1 MIASTLIV
9 LAAALSGALAL
20 PTKRDTCVALRSGTL
35 SIVDPRPGSLVPT
48 LGLEPVAD
56 ANRNPYLQRGQ
67 GETQSFTLEA
77 CDNFV
82 RISAERNG
90 TTGCLTVENGVGLV
104 TLQECGGTQLTQGW
118 IVDGINQ
125 VRFLGNDKPYHVAFG
140 FLHGNQVVSQINETP
155 EPDYSIFFTPA

>member
-1 MIASTLIV
+1 MIASTLVV

-20 PTKRDTCVALRSGTL
+20 PTKRDACVPLRTGTL
-35 SIVDPRPGSLVPT
+35 SIVDPRPGSLVPD

-56 ANRNPYLQRGQ
+56 ANRKPYLQRGQ
-67 GETQSFTLEA
+67 GGTQLFTIEA

-82 RISAERNG
+82 RISAEHAG
-90 TTGCLTVENGVGLV
+90 TSGCLTVENGLGLV
-104 TLQECGGTQLTQGW
+104 TLQDCDGPQLTQGW

-155 EPDYSIFFTPA
+155 VPEYSIYFTPA